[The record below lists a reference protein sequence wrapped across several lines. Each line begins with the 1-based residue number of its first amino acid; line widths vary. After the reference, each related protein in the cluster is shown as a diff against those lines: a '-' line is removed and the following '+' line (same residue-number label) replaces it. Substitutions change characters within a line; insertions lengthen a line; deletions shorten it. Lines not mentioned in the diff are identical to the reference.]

1 MRKPVRYGE
10 NLNKATGDVYTCIYI
25 FENSIYQYDNTN
37 QSVKRSSSTSS
48 KSLA

>member
-25 FENSIYQYDNTN
+25 FLKIRSINTIIPIK
-37 QSVKRSSSTSS
+37 V
-48 KSLA
+48 